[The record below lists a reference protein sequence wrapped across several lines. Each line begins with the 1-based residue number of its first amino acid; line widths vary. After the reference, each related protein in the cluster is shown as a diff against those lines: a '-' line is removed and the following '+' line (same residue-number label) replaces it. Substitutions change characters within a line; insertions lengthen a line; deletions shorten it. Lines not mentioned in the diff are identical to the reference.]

1 MLHGVKECFKYQCRK
16 SKTFFIGIG
25 TSEGASRFSKLFID
39 EKVLHYEKRE
49 IWEAADA
56 IVHKDPK

>member
-1 MLHGVKECFKYQCRK
+1 MVSK
-16 SKTFFIGIG
+16 SVSNISAGSLKLFLGGIG
-25 TSEGASRFSKLFID
+25 PSEGASRFSKLFID